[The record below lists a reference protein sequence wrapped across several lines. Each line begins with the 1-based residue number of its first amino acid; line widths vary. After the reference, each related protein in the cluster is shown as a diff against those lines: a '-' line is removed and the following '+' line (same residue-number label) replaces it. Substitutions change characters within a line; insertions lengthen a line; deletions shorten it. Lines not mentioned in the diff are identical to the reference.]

1 MKAKTYFFRLLITLL
16 TFLFSIGVY
25 AVWRNL
31 QANTNTHQISIAA
44 PQIELVPSITET
56 DNSSDKF
63 EAVCCRKQLTGNVTV
78 NVKRFVSKKD
88 NKCYRYT
95 VKNNANLEVTW
106 IDIGKDK
113 PTDLNELVSLPLGW
127 TRAPEDDYERIFV
140 ELPNSKSSVE
150 PIATEEQNNIYIST
164 KPLRIQPGKTDSFD
178 VCMQSTWDKR
188 YETSHWVA
196 HMYYEDS
203 AITGKLMRLDSK

>member
-31 QANTNTHQISIAA
+31 QANTNIHQISIVD
-44 PQIELVPSITET
+44 PLIELPSATEI
-56 DNSSDKF
+56 DDSSNKF
-63 EAVCCRKQLTGNVTV
+63 EAACCRKQLTGNVTV
-78 NVKRFVSKKD
+78 NVKRFVSKRG

-127 TRAPEDDYERIFV
+127 REGSMEDERPFV
-140 ELPNSKSSVE
+140 ELSNSRSLVE

-164 KPLRIQPGKTDSFD
+164 KALRIQPGKTGSFD

-188 YETSHWVA
+188 YETVLLPINQA
-196 HMYYEDS
+196 D
-203 AITGKLMRLDSK
+203 